1 MPGLILGEHFDI
13 GNRAVYEDRCAT
25 REIVTPGG
33 LHLAL
38 AVVAD
43 GVGGEDKGERA
54 AQLALDTFFDYL
66 SASADKIV
74 PRLLTR
80 AIQAAN
86 QAVFLEVRSSGSKT
100 MSTTFSVAAVQD
112 GKTLYIAHVGDSR
125 IYFCRGSKLTQ
136 LTVDHTFATMVN
148 RLGELSPSLSPAV
161 GAPNRRSEALV
172 RAVGLR
178 ERLAV
183 DIGFYVGTHD
193 PEIATT
199 RGLKGLPLREGD
211 SILVCSDGLVKPPD
225 AGGEPFTREHE
236 IVHVLQTKNGGKA
249 AQTLVSYALGRN
261 VDDNVSVALLQV
273 PGGRNQ
279 VTQHLRRWGIAIAA
293 AALLVLLVVLTL
305 VSLIQP

>member
-1 MPGLILGEHFDI
+1 MPGLVLGEHFDI
-13 GNRAVYEDRCAT
+13 GNREVYEDRCAV

-112 GKTLYIAHVGDSR
+112 GKMLYLAHVGDSR
-125 IYFCRGSKLTQ
+125 VYFCRGSKLTQ

-148 RLGELSPSLSPAV
+148 RLGELAPAA
-161 GAPNRRSEALV
+161 GTPNRRSEALV

-178 ERLAV
+178 ERVAV

-193 PEIATT
+193 PEIATP

-211 SILVCSDGLVKPPD
+211 SILVCSDGLVKSPD

-236 IVHVLQTKNGGKA
+236 IVRVLQSKSGSKA

-279 VTQHLRRWGIAIAA
+279 IDQRLRQWGVVIIAA
-293 AALLVLLVVLTL
+293 VMLIFLIILTL
-305 VSLIQP
+305 VSLKP

>member
-1 MPGLILGEHFDI
+1 MPDLVLGEHFDI
-13 GNRAVYEDRCAT
+13 GNREVYEDRCAA
-25 REIVTPGG
+25 REIVTRSG

-54 AQLALDTFFDYL
+54 AQLALDTFFDHV
-66 SASADKIV
+66 SASTDQIV

-86 QAVFLEVRSSGSKT
+86 QAVFLEVRASGSKT

-112 GKTLYIAHVGDSR
+112 GKTLYISHVGDSR

-148 RLGELSPSLSPAV
+148 RLGELAPGV
-161 GAPNRRSEALV
+161 GVPDRRSEALV

-178 ERLAV
+178 ERVAV

-193 PEIATT
+193 PEVATP

-211 SILVCSDGLVKPPD
+211 SILVCSDGLTKISD
-225 AGGEPFTREHE
+225 ATGEPFTREHE
-236 IVHVLQTKNGGKA
+236 ITHVLQTKSGSKA

-273 PGGRNQ
+273 LGGRNRTVQ
-279 VTQHLRRWGIAIAA
+279 RLRQWSVVIVA
-293 AALLVLLVVLTL
+293 AALFVLLVILTL
-305 VSLIQP
+305 LSLIQP